1 MPQPKKSPA
10 FADLNAE
17 ETSRLNQ
24 TIDRTIADFLEELAA
39 LKNDPRHSS
48 MTEAQLLQIAQER
61 VRKRSQ
67 LH

>member
-48 MTEAQLLQIAQER
+48 M
-61 VRKRSQ
+61 
-67 LH
+67 